1 MMVDFSVAARAEAE
15 STIQSYAAIDISL
28 GERFNADVVHAVEL
42 LMNNPDAGQRAV
54 GGCRRLLLRNFPY
67 SLIYKHDVSGAM
79 LLVVA
84 VVHQRR
90 RPGGWKNRIQ
100 EEPAIY
106 AAAA

>member
-1 MMVDFSVAARAEAE
+1 MMVEFSVAAQAEAK
-15 STIQSYAAIDISL
+15 SIIQSYAAIDISL
-28 GERFNADVVHAVEL
+28 GERFDADVIHAVEL

-54 GGCRRLLLRNFPY
+54 GGYRRLVLRNFPY
-67 SLIYKHDVSGAM
+67 SLIYMHDFSGAM

-84 VVHQRR
+84 IVNQRR
-90 RPGGWKNRIQ
+90 RPGYWQNRIQ

>member
-1 MMVDFSVAARAEAE
+1 MVEFSVAAQAEAK
-15 STIQSYAAIDISL
+15 SIIQSYAAIDISL
-28 GERFNADVVHAVEL
+28 GERFDADVVHAVEL

-54 GGCRRLLLRNFPY
+54 GGYRRLLLRNFPY
-67 SLIYKHDVSGAM
+67 FLIYKHDVSGAM
-79 LLVVA
+79 LLVIA

-90 RPGGWKNRIQ
+90 RPGCWQNRIQ